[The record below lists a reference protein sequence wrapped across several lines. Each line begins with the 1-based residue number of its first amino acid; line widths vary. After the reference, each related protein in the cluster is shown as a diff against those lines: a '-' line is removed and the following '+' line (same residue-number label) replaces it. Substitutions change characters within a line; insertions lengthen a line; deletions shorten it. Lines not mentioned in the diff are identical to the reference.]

1 MSALKV
7 ISFLN
12 RREDLSLEAFSDY
25 WRTVHRA
32 HALTLVEAGFIQG
45 YIQNHPLG
53 AQLPGLVPIADGSP
67 ELWIETPER
76 LQQLVE
82 SAEYREGA
90 GPDEAN
96 FTTPPVTACLARE
109 RVLLAGETPV
119 DAVKLML
126 LVKRNPRVSAGAFAE
141 RWLAGHCAPLLGGRP
156 LRVTRHASLGED
168 GPFDGAEFSWWPDVD
183 SLRHAWQV
191 RNSAAAGELIDRHGL
206 RGLLAREEWVVRPGS
221 WRQAAVDLV

>member
-7 ISFLN
+7 ISFFN
-12 RREDLSLEAFSDY
+12 RREDLSLAAFSDY

-32 HALTLVEAGFIQG
+32 HAMTLVEAGFIQG

-53 AQLPGLVPIADGSP
+53 AQLPGLTPIADGSP

-82 SAEYREGA
+82 STEYREGA

-96 FTTPPVTACLARE
+96 FTTPPVSACLARE
-109 RVLLAGETPV
+109 RVLLAGETPA
-119 DAVKLML
+119 DAIKLML
-126 LVKRNPRVSAGAFAE
+126 LVKRNPRVSASAFAE
-141 RWLAGHCAPLLGGRP
+141 RWLAGQSAPLLGGRP
-156 LRVTRHASLGED
+156 LRVTRHVSVGED
-168 GPFDGAEFSWWPDVD
+168 GVFDGAEFSWWPDLD

-191 RNSAAAGELIDRHGL
+191 RNSAAAGELVDRHWL

-221 WRQAAVDLV
+221 WQAAMDLV